1 MIRLNWS
8 DKLTS
13 MNAIVEPILRQSLS
27 EALFRQ
33 LKGRILSGDFKPG
46 ERLPSERVLSEASGI
61 NRGAVREAVKRLQQ
75 AGLIA
80 VRQGGNHEVLDF
92 LQEAGPELLPSL
104 LIGGEGFNPKVVCDL
119 MAMRSVL
126 APEIAAAAASR
137 GTSALHATLQG
148 LCDDMRAQRAD
159 LPALQHLALAF
170 WQALVVGCDNVAFRL
185 SFNAMRKS
193 YLQAWDALTLP
204 MAGEFRDI
212 EQLQAIAEAVS
223 RRDAL
228 AAFTAAKLHVGR
240 GEAAIWQI
248 FGETA

>member
-1 MIRLNWS
+1 MMSLNWS

-13 MNAIVEPILRQSLS
+13 MNAIVDPIQRQPVS
-27 EALFRQ
+27 EALYRQ

-104 LIGGEGFNPKVVCDL
+104 LLGGEGFNPKVVCDL

-126 APEIAAAAASR
+126 APEIAAAAARRS
-137 GTSALHATLQG
+137 TPELIATLRG
-148 LCDDMRAQRAD
+148 HCDGMRAQQAD
-159 LPALQHLALAF
+159 LPALQRLAMAF
-170 WQALVVGCDNVAFRL
+170 WQALVIGSDNVAFRL
-185 SFNAMRKS
+185 SFNAMRQS
-193 YLQAWDALTLP
+193 YLQAWDALTQP
-204 MAGEFRDI
+204 MADEFRDI
-212 EQLQAIAEAVS
+212 ERLQGIADAVA
-223 RRDAL
+223 RRDAT
-228 AAFTAAKLHVGR
+228 AAFALARQHVGL
-240 GEAAIWQI
+240 GQSAIQQLL
-248 FGETA
+248 GPTA

>member
-1 MIRLNWS
+1 MIRSNWS
-8 DKLTS
+8 DKLIS

-27 EALFRQ
+27 EALYRQ

-137 GTSALHATLQG
+137 GTPALHATLQG

-159 LPALQHLALAF
+159 LPALQRLALAF

-204 MAGEFRDI
+204 MAAEFRDI
-212 EQLQAIAEAVS
+212 EHLQAIADAVA

-228 AAFTAAKLHVGR
+228 AAFTAAKLHVSL
-240 GEAAIWQI
+240 GEAAIQQI
-248 FGETA
+248 FGEAA

>member
-1 MIRLNWS
+1 MNELNWS

-13 MNAIVEPILRQSLS
+13 MHPTLDPIQRQPVS
-27 EALFRQ
+27 EALYRQ
-33 LKGRILSGDFKPG
+33 LKGRILSGDFQPG

-126 APEIAAAAASR
+126 APEIAAAAARR
-137 GTSALHATLQG
+137 GSPALHATLCG
-148 LCDDMRAQRAD
+148 LCEDMRVRQSD
-159 LPALQHLALAF
+159 LPALQRLALAF
-170 WQALVVGCDNVAFRL
+170 WQALVVGSDNVAFRL

-204 MAGEFRDI
+204 MAEEFGDI
-212 EQLQAIAEAVS
+212 GRLQGIADAVA
-223 RRDAL
+223 RRDEA
-228 AAFTAAKLHVGR
+228 AAFAAAKAHVGL
-240 GEAAIWQI
+240 GEAAIRRL
-248 FGETA
+248 FGEVA